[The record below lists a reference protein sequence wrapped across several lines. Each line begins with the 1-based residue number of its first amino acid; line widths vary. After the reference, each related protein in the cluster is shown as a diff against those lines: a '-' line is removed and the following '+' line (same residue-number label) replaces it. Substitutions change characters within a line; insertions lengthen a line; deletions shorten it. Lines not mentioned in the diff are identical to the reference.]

1 MSGVAHVVDS
11 QQALLAMHAQID
23 KDFIEHGHSSY
34 SVTHGISGP
43 QFSALHVYCAKCA
56 EVFNAAGIDVRAMID
71 EMKIGFNI
79 PHDKDT
85 FKKMVYK
92 PILKTIT
99 DKDSTKDQTTVEPK
113 KVTEAI
119 SYFMASRFG
128 LVAPEWPAKKKN
140 K

>member
-1 MSGVAHVVDS
+1 MSAITHKVNCERTKK
-11 QQALLAMHAQID
+11 AMHDQID
-23 KDFIEHGHSSY
+23 RDFEKHGISVY
-34 SVTHGISGP
+34 SVKHGISGP
-43 QFSALHVYCAKCA
+43 QFSALHVYCEMCA
-56 EVFNAAGIDVRAMID
+56 GVFNAAGIDVRAMMD
-71 EMKIGFNI
+71 EMNAGFSI

-99 DKDSTKDQTTVEPK
+99 GKGSTKEQTTIEPK
-113 KVTEAI
+113 KVADVI
-119 SYFMASRFG
+119 SHFMASRFG